1 MKYLNRYNEE
11 LKSSTYKSAADKFTK
26 LGHTKR
32 AAQLMQH
39 HEKSLLRE
47 EIETWKK
54 QVETYSKY
62 GTIKVVIEN
71 KSLGTNSEEE
81 FYFCF
86 YPWLDSYRAETAK
99 LVRGDQ
105 GDDWEIY
112 TDIYLEMWLIP
123 KTEEQLYRVKEE
135 LEPEHFTGLGFQTNT
150 LRIDLKLEPNN
161 FDINEHNFYYNDGEF
176 PSYITIKIADRP
188 SAGRVKILLK
198 KFFSDSSIEYPVPD
212 WFSEK
217 YKTMYRTLSSIILAE
232 PGVSSECGLSMHDF
246 ADYIGTI
253 SPNKFWSE

>member
-32 AAQLMQH
+32 AGQLMQH

-54 QVETYSKY
+54 QVQTYSKY
-62 GTIKVVIEN
+62 GTIKVTIEN
-71 KSLGTNSEEE
+71 KSLETNNEEE

-86 YPWLDSYRAETAK
+86 YPWLDSYREETAR
-99 LVRGDQ
+99 LVRGTQ
-105 GDDWEIY
+105 GDNWEII
-112 TDIYLEMWLIP
+112 TSIYLEMWLIP
-123 KTEEQLYRVKEE
+123 KTEEQLYRIKEDWRRN
-135 LEPEHFTGLGFQTNT
+135 FTGLGFQTNT
-150 LRIDLKLEPNN
+150 LRIDFKLEPNN
-161 FDINEHNFYYNDGEF
+161 FNIYNHKFYYNDGGF
-176 PSYITIKIADRP
+176 PSYINIKIADRP

-232 PGVSSECGLSMHDF
+232 PGVSLECGLSMDDF

>member
-32 AAQLMQH
+32 AGQLMQH

-47 EIETWKK
+47 EIEMWKK

-62 GTIKVVIEN
+62 GTIKISIEN
-71 KSLGTNSEEE
+71 KSLGTNTEEE
-81 FYFCF
+81 LYFCF
-86 YPWLDSYRAETAK
+86 YPWLDSYRDDTAK
-99 LVRGDQ
+99 LVRGNQ
-105 GDDWEIY
+105 GDDWEIEAE
-112 TDIYLEMWLIP
+112 IYLEMWLIP
-123 KTEEQLYRVKEE
+123 KTEEQLYRMKEE
-135 LEPEHFTGLGFQTNT
+135 LEPEYFTGIGFQTNT
-150 LRIDLKLEPNN
+150 LRIDFKLEPNN
-161 FDINEHNFYYNDGEF
+161 FDIYNHNFYYNDGEF
-176 PSYITIKIADRP
+176 PSYIDVKIADRP

-212 WFSEK
+212 WFAQK